1 MIYNEKETIKKFGEN
16 IKRYRTHLNLTQEKL
31 AELCECSSQT
41 ISGTETGYSFPS
53 SKVLFKLAEALEL
66 FAALGNIQELLR
78 LIGTDI
84 TLFNRVLLAKLPVV
98 LRFCVPNGQ
107 IDADKITLAEFADLI
122 LAVYCVNDV
131 ERILA
136 NFTKAVQSMP
146 RLMQGLATSPR

>member
-1 MIYNEKETIKKFGEN
+1 MGFLFTKSKKNLDITDALKRKEATLTIQGK
-16 IKRYRTHLNLTQEKL
+16 QV
-31 AELCECSSQT
+31 T
-41 ISGTETGYSFPS
+41 IRA
-53 SKVLFKLAEALEL
+53 FKLAEALEL
-66 FAALGNIQELLR
+66 FVALGNIQELLR
-78 LIGTDI
+78 LVGTDI

-98 LRFCVPNGQ
+98 LRFCVPDGQ

-146 RLMQGLATSPR
+146 KLMQGLATSPR

>member
-1 MIYNEKETIKKFGEN
+1 MRIRNSMGFLFTKSKKNLDITDALKRKEATLTIQGKQVTIK
-16 IKRYRTHLNLTQEKL
+16 
-31 AELCECSSQT
+31 A
-41 ISGTETGYSFPS
+41 
-53 SKVLFKLAEALEL
+53 FKLAEALEL
-66 FAALGNIQELLR
+66 FTALGNIQELLR

-98 LRFCVPNGQ
+98 LRFCVPDGQ

>member
-1 MIYNEKETIKKFGEN
+1 MGFLFTKSKKNLDITDALKRKEATLTIQGKQVTIK
-16 IKRYRTHLNLTQEKL
+16 
-31 AELCECSSQT
+31 A
-41 ISGTETGYSFPS
+41 
-53 SKVLFKLAEALEL
+53 FKLAEALEL
-66 FAALGNIQELLR
+66 FVALGNIQELLR

-98 LRFCVPNGQ
+98 LRFCVPDGQ

>member
-1 MIYNEKETIKKFGEN
+1 MGFLFTKSKKNLDITDALKRKEATLTIQGKQVTIK
-16 IKRYRTHLNLTQEKL
+16 
-31 AELCECSSQT
+31 A
-41 ISGTETGYSFPS
+41 
-53 SKVLFKLAEALEL
+53 FKLAEALEL
-66 FAALGNIQELLR
+66 FTALGNIQELLR

-84 TLFNRVLLAKLPVV
+84 ALFNRVLLAKLPVV
-98 LRFCVPNGQ
+98 LRFCVPDGQ

>member
-1 MIYNEKETIKKFGEN
+1 MGFLFTKSKKNLDITDALKRKEATLTIQGKQVTIK
-16 IKRYRTHLNLTQEKL
+16 
-31 AELCECSSQT
+31 A
-41 ISGTETGYSFPS
+41 
-53 SKVLFKLAEALEL
+53 FKLAETLEL

-98 LRFCVPNGQ
+98 LRFCVPDGQ

>member
-1 MIYNEKETIKKFGEN
+1 MRIRNSMGFLFTKSKKNLDITDALKRKEATLTIQGKQVTIK
-16 IKRYRTHLNLTQEKL
+16 
-31 AELCECSSQT
+31 A
-41 ISGTETGYSFPS
+41 
-53 SKVLFKLAEALEL
+53 FKLAEALEL

-98 LRFCVPNGQ
+98 LRFCVPDGQ

-136 NFTKAVQSMP
+136 NFTKAVASMP
-146 RLMQGLATSPR
+146 KLTQVLGPSPR

>member
-1 MIYNEKETIKKFGEN
+1 MRIRNSMGFLFTKSKKNLDITDALKRKEATLTIQGKQVTIK
-16 IKRYRTHLNLTQEKL
+16 
-31 AELCECSSQT
+31 A
-41 ISGTETGYSFPS
+41 
-53 SKVLFKLAEALEL
+53 FKLAEALEL
-66 FAALGNIQELLR
+66 FVALGNIQELLR

-98 LRFCVPNGQ
+98 LRFCVPDGQ

>member
-1 MIYNEKETIKKFGEN
+1 MGFLFTKSKKNLDITDALKRKEATLTIQGKQVTIK
-16 IKRYRTHLNLTQEKL
+16 
-31 AELCECSSQT
+31 A
-41 ISGTETGYSFPS
+41 
-53 SKVLFKLAEALEL
+53 FKLAEALEL
-66 FAALGNIQELLR
+66 FTALGNIQELLR

-98 LRFCVPNGQ
+98 LRFCVPDGQ

>member
-1 MIYNEKETIKKFGEN
+1 MGFLFTKSKKNLDITDALKRKEATLTIQGKQVTIK
-16 IKRYRTHLNLTQEKL
+16 
-31 AELCECSSQT
+31 A
-41 ISGTETGYSFPS
+41 
-53 SKVLFKLAEALEL
+53 FKLAETLEL